1 MTLLVTNKERISNTV
16 IAYAVASKFYAVI
29 RNVETKAM
37 SRGGLIVPQSCLTN
51 DTVAG
56 WQHDRQHGR
65 DWISKRSAWRWQLI
79 LQFGQEALLEEFE
92 ETWAHAP
99 LRLAATTELPSVM
112 IQPTDAIYTHPP
124 AQQPS
129 SGTRVLYTFEA
140 VVWRP

>member
-1 MTLLVTNKERISNTV
+1 MTLLVTNKERISNAV
-16 IAYAVASKFYAVI
+16 LAYAAASKFYAVI
-29 RNVETKAM
+29 RAVETKM
-37 SRGGLIVPQSCLTN
+37 MTRGRLIKPLSCLTN
-51 DTVAG
+51 DNVAG

-79 LQFGQEALLEEFE
+79 LQFGEEALLEEFE

-99 LRLAATTELPSVM
+99 LKLPNTAELPSVI

-129 SGTRVLYTFEA
+129 SGTRVIYTFEA